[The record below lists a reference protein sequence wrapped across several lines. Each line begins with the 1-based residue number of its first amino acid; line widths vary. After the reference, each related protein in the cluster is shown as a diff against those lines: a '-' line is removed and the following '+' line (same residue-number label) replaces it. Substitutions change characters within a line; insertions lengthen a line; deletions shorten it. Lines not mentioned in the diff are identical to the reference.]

1 MTHDPLCRRAKI
13 TEVFMEGCPECALIA
28 KVREDEGNRYVGM
41 KAHWD
46 AGYAFGLSDAPIAVE
61 AVDPPSESY
70 VDWYPDDWYPKGKRL
85 ALDAVEALRRKENDE
100 AG

>member
-1 MTHDPLCRRAKI
+1 MIHDPLCRRAKI

-28 KVREDEGNRYVGM
+28 KVREEMQPACLQVRAWYR
-41 KAHWD
+41 A
-46 AGYAFGLSDAPIAVE
+46 AISDARIAIE

-70 VDWYPDDWYPKGKRL
+70 DDWYPKGKRL
-85 ALDAVEALRRKENDE
+85 ALEAIDALRRKENDE

>member
-1 MTHDPLCRRAKI
+1 MIHDPLCRRAKI

-46 AGYAFGLSDAPIAVE
+46 SSGMP
-61 AVDPPSESY
+61 DPPPLPPSTG
-70 VDWYPDDWYPKGKRL
+70 VPTNPMWPL
-85 ALDAVEALRRKENDE
+85 RKERK
-100 AG
+100 